1 MISVQNWRT
10 AGFVLLFGAISTAA
24 ADAVREALDETAR
37 CAAVA
42 EAAERLRCYDA
53 ATARAKEALAPRPED
68 FGRPAPKPEELT
80 QLSANVREFR
90 RTARGLTLFVLDN
103 GQTWRQLEA
112 DGSQILEPPP
122 GTTLKVT
129 IERGLLDSYNLTIEG
144 RNGLIKVRR
153 VE

>member
-1 MISVQNWRT
+1 MQNART
-10 AGFVLLFGAISTAA
+10 LGFLLVFAAVPRAG
-24 ADAVREALDETAR
+24 ADTTRDALSEIAR
-37 CAAVA
+37 CAAIPD
-42 EAAERLRCYDA
+42 AAERLRCYDA
-53 ATARAKEALAPRPED
+53 AAARAKEALAPRPED
-68 FGRPAPKPEELT
+68 FGRIAPNPPELP
-80 QLSANVREFR
+80 QLSANVSEFR
-90 RTARGLTLFVLDN
+90 RTARGLAVFVLDN